1 MDTADGVVAFNE
13 GTILFEGPLT
23 LKSSAVGL
31 TADGSTITVDGAAAL
46 NGADGAVADNEGTI
60 LFSGPLTIR
69 STGMALQAV
78 DGGVIDASTAD
89 TAKYIEGNIVA
100 EDGTISLDLNKA
112 GSYLTGTTNVFD
124 TALSRAA
131 YGYQISRGRQR

>member
-1 MDTADGVVAFNE
+1 
-13 GTILFEGPLT
+13 
-23 LKSSAVGL
+23 
-31 TADGSTITVDGAAAL
+31 
-46 NGADGAVADNEGTI
+46 
-60 LFSGPLTIR
+60 
-69 STGMALQAV
+69 MALQAV

-131 YGYQISRGRQR
+131 YGYQSAGDGSDDSTG